1 MGGQFSS
8 ECDDVKKF
16 QQPQSGA
23 GLGCVDRSWEPLAS
37 EELLM
42 IWYAS
47 LTATEINGYIVYSI
61 HVKDD
66 EVLVSRLGSDTLA
79 TKMVEGHTQPH

>member
-1 MGGQFSS
+1 MGGQFAG
-8 ECDDVKKF
+8 ECDDVKNF

-37 EELLM
+37 EELLT

-47 LTATEINGYIVYSI
+47 LAATEIDSYIVNSVR
-61 HVKDD
+61 VKDD
-66 EVLVSRLGSDTLA
+66 EVLVSGLGSDTLA
-79 TKMVEGHTQPH
+79 AKVVEGHA

>member
-1 MGGQFSS
+1 MGGQFAG
-8 ECDDVKKF
+8 ERDDVKNF

-37 EELLM
+37 EELLT

-47 LTATEINGYIVYSI
+47 LAATEIDGYIVNSVR
-61 HVKDD
+61 VKDD
-66 EVLVSRLGSDTLA
+66 EVLVSGLGSDTLA
-79 TKMVEGHTQPH
+79 AKVVEGHV